1 MRLTRRKRNL
11 SGSSRYQSVALTALL
26 TPLAASLAH
35 GQAALDE
42 TKLDEIIV
50 TAQRREESLDKVA
63 VSVTAFSQKTM
74 DEYHITTFEDL
85 ASVDNGHLRIA
96 RQHIK

>member
-1 MRLTRRKRNL
+1 MPKTLEAGMRLTRRKRNL

-63 VSVTAFSQKTM
+63 VSVTAFTPVRST
-74 DEYHITTFEDL
+74 
-85 ASVDNGHLRIA
+85 
-96 RQHIK
+96 